1 MEKVAFLGKRAFSLH
16 LPFLVKMRFDLD
28 KPFTFFFKFGHRE
41 ELLLVLLFHL
51 LTFKGIS
58 LVSLPQNVALALLG
72 TDRSNE
78 NGTLTNKSY

>member
-1 MEKVAFLGKRAFSLH
+1 
-16 LPFLVKMRFDLD
+16 MRLDLD

-58 LVSLPQNVALALLG
+58 LVILPQNVALAL
-72 TDRSNE
+72 
-78 NGTLTNKSY
+78 